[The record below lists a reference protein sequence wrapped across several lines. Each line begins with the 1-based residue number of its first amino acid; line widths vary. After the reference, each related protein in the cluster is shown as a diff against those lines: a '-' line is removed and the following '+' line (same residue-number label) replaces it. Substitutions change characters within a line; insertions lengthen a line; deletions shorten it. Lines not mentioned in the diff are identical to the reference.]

1 MIKEKVEYVC
11 CTAGK
16 KLSEVDGNP
25 KLVDRVIPKKT
36 DTEKK
41 VTKCDSHLYNQ
52 ISNLEPYLD
61 NIPGDLNKPIVSLE
75 LKDKEGNSTKF
86 DALIDP
92 GSYSLNSNSNNS
104 EIVSY
109 ISDRLYNEIINL
121 IPTHEQCS
129 CIPTKTCTPTGCFTS
144 TTCVKLNCKL
154 KDEHS
159 STEDIQITFRI
170 VKAMND
176 NQIIIGLN
184 DVKKYDLTRV
194 FRHLFSNDK
203 PSVNHGTLDN
213 THLDILDN
221 LPKMTQS
228 TPLSL
233 KQENSTS
240 IEEGEDVDNHFQS
253 KTSRREIILQS
264 LRRSK
269 RLSPAGVY
277 SQ

>member
-1 MIKEKVEYVC
+1 
-11 CTAGK
+11 
-16 KLSEVDGNP
+16 
-25 KLVDRVIPKKT
+25 
-36 DTEKK
+36 
-41 VTKCDSHLYNQ
+41 
-52 ISNLEPYLD
+52 
-61 NIPGDLNKPIVSLE
+61 
-75 LKDKEGNSTKF
+75 
-86 DALIDP
+86 
-92 GSYSLNSNSNNS
+92 
-104 EIVSY
+104 
-109 ISDRLYNEIINL
+109 
-121 IPTHEQCS
+121 
-129 CIPTKTCTPTGCFTS
+129 
-144 TTCVKLNCKL
+144 
-154 KDEHS
+154 
-159 STEDIQITFRI
+159 
-170 VKAMND
+170 MND

-213 THLDILDN
+213 THLDIIDN

-269 RLSPAGVY
+269 RI
-277 SQ
+277 